1 MFWQKLTSA
10 VAIAIAVA
18 ASGGAYADNDKDK
31 QDGIDPARVQ
41 QGFDASPIPK
51 EKLNFKGK
59 DPYLVGLGSY
69 LVNSGADCNGCH
81 TFPRFLRPASV
92 TAPTPA
98 NSTANPSGQGSNQL
112 YGNPYLDGPE
122 QSLSGQLKAN

>member
-1 MFWQKLTSA
+1 MLYLRLASA
-10 VAIAIAVA
+10 LALATALA
-18 ASGGAYADNDKDK
+18 ASGDCYADSPNDS
-31 QDGIDPARVQ
+31 IDRSVVQ

-51 EKLNFKGK
+51 EKLNLKGK
-59 DPYLVGLGSY
+59 DVAQVGLGAY
-69 LVNSGADCNGCH
+69 LVNSAADCNGCH

-98 NSTANPSGQGSNQL
+98 NSTANPSGQGSNPN

-122 QSLSGQLKAN
+122 QSLTGQLKAN